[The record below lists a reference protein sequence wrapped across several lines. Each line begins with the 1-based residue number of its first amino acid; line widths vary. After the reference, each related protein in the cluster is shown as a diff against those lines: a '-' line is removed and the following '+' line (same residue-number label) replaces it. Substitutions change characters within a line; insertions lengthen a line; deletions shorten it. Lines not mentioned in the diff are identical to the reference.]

1 MEILELEGHEG
12 SFSHGRM
19 RHRGLEWK
27 NKRKRKASSLGG
39 VVDKDIRKMERL
51 RLGRTRLGMVD
62 RTVGSVWETRTT
74 LRYKNQQGRLFVL
87 EAVSGQAPSNK
98 YKHDCSSPY
107 SY

>member
-1 MEILELEGHEG
+1 
-12 SFSHGRM
+12 M
-19 RHRGLEWK
+19 RHLGLEWK
-27 NKRKRKASSLGG
+27 NKRKERKQAVWEGW
-39 VVDKDIRKMERL
+39 VDKDIRKMERL

-74 LRYKNQQGRLFVL
+74 LRNKNQQGRLFVL

-107 SY
+107 SD